1 MQKDARAYYANMTFP
16 NSILQIHS
24 VILVIAR
31 PPISSLH
38 PFLVHSICGRLF
50 CQFNVVFM
58 DFLLVHTPSTD
69 VSLQLHLEAEN
80 DECEHHSWR
89 KTCFSFRCNSVL
101 YKECPRGIFSSVHR
115 QNVLTRYL
123 SRPVQSKYLVSKYS
137 RQSAKSY
144 QQKKGLCDVVF
155 MSLPSPFSTQVPCQA
170 PAEGQS
176 FGLQEPCSR
185 IASRPAECL
194 TNGRFRRL

>member
-1 MQKDARAYYANMTFP
+1 MQKDARAYYANMKFP

-38 PFLVHSICGRLF
+38 PFLAHSICGRLF

-80 DECEHHSWR
+80 DESEHHSWR

-101 YKECPRGIFSSVHR
+101 YKECPRGIFSSVHH

-123 SRPVQSKYLVSKYS
+123 SRPAQSKYLVSKYS

-144 QQKKGLCDVVF
+144 QQKKKDYAMLFSCF
-155 MSLPSPFSTQVPCQA
+155 FLLLSLLKCRA
-170 PAEGQS
+170 
-176 FGLQEPCSR
+176 
-185 IASRPAECL
+185 
-194 TNGRFRRL
+194 RRLRRDRASVSRSLALGLRRGPPNV